1 MTIDFGLLARLL
13 AGLALFQGLCWL
25 LARGLGVRLERH
37 AWHVM
42 LLGVLLPLLFLSPW
56 LDRSR
61 LFGPSD
67 VLAVAVPGAPVLP
80 RSARHDLLNDPVFQF
95 LPWELEVRHAF
106 HERRLPLWSD
116 ALDGGSSPWSN
127 PTAAVLSPF
136 AMAARAFPI
145 QHHLLAVLA
154 FALLVGFE
162 GTWVLGRAV
171 GLSRPARLL
180 AAAGFC
186 LGGGMM
192 SWALFPQTA
201 TAAWVPWLAAVA
213 VRLFRRGADRRTIAT
228 AALLT
233 AALILSGHP
242 EVAAIGGLFAA
253 LCGLALRSR
262 RSRRRGA
269 FARAFGAA
277 ALAGCL
283 GLGLTAPLVLPF
295 LALLPQSARAEETLL
310 RPAVQSTW
318 FGTGLAGFLL
328 APTNPRAFGRPF
340 EDPFGG
346 PVNWVDADAGYA
358 GLVAFAGAWIALFA
372 SRRRRVAAPFLAFA
386 AVSLLLTAHFLP
398 LSRVLDAVPP
408 LRTVAYARF
417 LIVGSLALAVAG
429 GMGIDALL
437 RAGRSRRGTVA
448 SGVALALS
456 AGLSLWV
463 HADPWVAGLWLL
475 LGAAG
480 LAALRRPRPAA
491 ALLALV
497 LLLDQ
502 VPWARSLLP
511 TGRPELFYP
520 PSAPLL
526 ALRAEVSESAGGGAG
541 GAGGPWRAVGAGYT
555 ALASILPV
563 YGIDE
568 VRPHNPLV
576 PAAYLRVLGAAF
588 GYRPTMV
595 DYFGSFGNLDHP
607 LLDFLNVRAVVEA
620 SAGGVRV
627 YRNPGALPRWFIPSG
642 ADVIRLRDLEAW
654 IAALRDP
661 RRVAVYERETGFAGT
676 VTAEAVCPGRIIL
689 RVDAPRPALVATSLG
704 RPEGWRV
711 TAAGAP
717 LPALVVNGAFLGF
730 RAPAGSSRV
739 ELRFVPPGL
748 LPGAAVAAAALI
760 ACCAL
765 LARRVWRER

>member
-13 AGLALFQGLCWL
+13 AGLMLFQGVCWL

-37 AWHVM
+37 VM
-42 LLGVLLPLLFLSPW
+42 AIGVLLPLLFLSPW

-61 LFGPSD
+61 IFGPSD
-67 VLAVAVPGAPVLP
+67 VLAIAVPGAPVLP
-80 RSARHDLLNDPVFQF
+80 RSTRHDLLNDPVFQF

-127 PTAAVLSPF
+127 PTTAVLSPF
-136 AMAARAFPI
+136 AMVARALPI

-171 GLSRPARLL
+171 GLSRTARLL

-201 TAAWVPWLAAVA
+201 TAAWVPWLAAATVL
-213 VRLFRRGADRRTIAT
+213 LFRRGGDRRTIVT

-253 LCGLALRSR
+253 LCGLSLRSR
-262 RSRRRGA
+262 RSRRGG
-269 FARAFGAA
+269 FSRAFGAA

-283 GLGLTAPLVLPF
+283 GLALTAPLVLPF

-358 GLVAFAGAWIALFA
+358 GLVAFAGGWIALLA
-372 SRRRRVAAPFLAFA
+372 ARRRRVAAPFLAFA

-437 RAGRSRRGTVA
+437 RARRRSRKGRGA
-448 SGVALALS
+448 AGVALALA
-456 AGLSLWV
+456 AGLSLMV

-480 LAALRRPRPAA
+480 LAALRWPRPAA
-491 ALLALV
+491 VLLALA

-520 PSAPLL
+520 ASAPLA
-526 ALRAEVSESAGGGAG
+526 ALRAETAAE
-541 GAGGPWRAVGAGYT
+541 GGPWRAVGAGST
-555 ALASILPV
+555 ALASVLPV

-576 PAAYLRVLGAAF
+576 PAGYLRVLSAAF

-607 LLDFLNVRAVVEA
+607 LLDFLNVRAVIAAVGA
-620 SAGGVRV
+620 DVRI
-627 YRNPGALPRWFIPSG
+627 YRNAGALPRWFIPSG
-642 ADVIRLRDLEAW
+642 ADVIGRRDLEAW

-661 RRVAVYERETGFAGT
+661 RRVAVYEKETGFTGS
-676 VTAEAVCPGRIIL
+676 VTAEAVRPGLITL
-689 RVDAPRPALVATSLG
+689 RVDAPGPALVATSLG

-711 TAAGAP
+711 SAAGVR
-717 LPALVVNGAFLGF
+717 LPAVVVNGAFLGF
-730 RAPAGSSRV
+730 RAPAGSHRV

-748 LPGAAVAAAALI
+748 FPGAALAAAALI